1 MFCKNRALFCGM
13 NRSQW
18 IALAS
23 ASVLAVACFMPWAII
38 AQVHLTLSG
47 VDTTG
52 THFGKPAYLHFILTG
67 VVLLGSFVSKNWVKR
82 ANVFIAGINLAWAIR
97 NFMLLGSCEAGECP
111 QRQIGLY
118 LVLFA
123 SIALLIS
130 AFFPKLKIPVENT
143 EDSGPA
149 EDLLKE

>member
-1 MFCKNRALFCGM
+1 M

-23 ASVLAVACFMPWAII
+23 AFVLAVACFMPWAII
-38 AQVHLTLSG
+38 SSANLILSG

-67 VVLLGSFVSKNWVKR
+67 LILIGSFVSKNWVKR

-97 NFMLLGSCEAGECP
+97 NFVLLGSCEAGDCP
-111 QRQIGLY
+111 ERQIGLY
-118 LVLFA
+118 LILFA
-123 SIALLIS
+123 SISLLIA
-130 AFFPKLKIPVENT
+130 AFFPKLKIPTENSD
-143 EDSGPA
+143 EANLPDEGVQN
-149 EDLLKE
+149 